1 MRVQLE
7 DNDIL
12 NPFIRQGFRFNTATI
27 IPATGFVVDQNM
39 PTFLDMTPAGAI
51 NVLMPPSSQAIKGLV
66 FIFTNFGAG
75 GVITLQTSG
84 GAAFATA
91 ITVAISGGVT
101 RVRCT
106 GSPTANLGWLIW

>member
-1 MRVQLE
+1 MRQQGE
-7 DNDIL
+7 DNDL
-12 NPFIRQGFRFNTATI
+12 FNPFIRQGFRLNVGTI
-27 IPATGFVVDQNM
+27 IPANGFVVDPNM

-51 NVLMPPSSQAIKGLV
+51 NVLMPPSTAARKGLV

-75 GVITLQTSG
+75 GVITLQTDG

-91 ITVAISGGVT
+91 VTVAINGGVT

-106 GSPTANLGWLIW
+106 GNPTANLGWLIW